1 MRRSA
6 ELSEAALA
14 RIEAL
19 MPLTCINCKGA
30 SLVEPESTVFG
41 DSAEVTGE
49 DVRRSAAR
57 RVHRAIPACHRR
69 AVTARGLQCRPRSP
83 AACYRWKRLTCI
95 SGSTADTVSMIPL
108 EPSRRTHVA

>member
-69 AVTARGLQCRPRSP
+69 AVTARGLHAGRARQ
-83 AACYRWKRLTCI
+83 RLVTDG
-95 SGSTADTVSMIPL
+95 SGWLVSAVVPL
-108 EPSRRTHVA
+108 ILFR